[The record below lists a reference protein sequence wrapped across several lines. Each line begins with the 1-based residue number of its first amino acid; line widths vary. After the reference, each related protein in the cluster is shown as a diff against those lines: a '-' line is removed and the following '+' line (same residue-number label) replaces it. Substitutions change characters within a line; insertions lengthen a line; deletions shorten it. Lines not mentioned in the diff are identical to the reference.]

1 METLEETLYTTKET
15 ISSPVKSLLHLHQQQ
30 QNHQSEVP
38 NGNEAASHDAQQLS
52 KWENLHEAVSAG
64 AEKVKMHL
72 GETFDKL
79 KARYKEKKQEFD
91 NKVRKTS
98 ENNKSPSPAKRVSGG
113 TEPNKSK
120 IFVTRSSKEFAQ
132 IKLDEND
139 TNSSSSTSNIQ
150 SFVYPL
156 VGASIVALPYALKQ
170 SGLILGVL
178 LIGLVVVALDYS
190 EYLLTQCSLTTEQ
203 KHIPTLAKEMFGRFG
218 YFVYFIVPYLFQ
230 FCILLSYFIILGDV
244 ATKCFKEMLDLLPLS
259 ITIHRNVALLLVS
272 FAVVSVSLLRNTNKR
287 VYLCSFLSLVVSTL
301 LMVLVI
307 VRLFTLSDR
316 LPHVSEIYHPF
327 KYLGTNI
334 IQAVSVATF
343 TLSCQHSS
351 RLAYM
356 RVSVTREYDV
366 NKPADLVAAYVLL
379 SVLVISSGG
388 YTTFTMFTQGNILE
402 NYCEEDL
409 LASIVRLCHAC
420 FTVYLFPLECQ
431 NIRLLTDELVV
442 VHQRFKR
449 AFHVTITVLIL
460 LPLFVAALLIECLP
474 LVLET
479 AGVLFAIPMVF
490 VMPPVLFMRV
500 FPGRFWER
508 EKLPCFVFASLGVAL
523 SISGFAVTVFSRHN
537 CIHSTTLFPYCNGSS
552 ELVGPLITLMSLN
565 SSLNDNDNTYFV
577 NNYNMSRL
585 ERYGFE
591 NLTDVVDAY
600 FA

>member
-1 METLEETLYTTKET
+1 MEALEETFYTTKES
-15 ISSPVKSLLHLHQQQ
+15 ISSPVKSVLQQQQQQ
-30 QNHQSEVP
+30 QNHQ
-38 NGNEAASHDAQQLS
+38 NEAANESELTSHDAQQQQS
-52 KWENLHEAVSAG
+52 KWQHLYNATSSEAK
-64 AEKVKMHL
+64 KVKTYL
-72 GETFDKL
+72 GQTFDKL
-79 KARYKEKKQEFD
+79 KARFEEKKQEF
-91 NKVRKTS
+91 NNITRKNT
-98 ENNKSPSPAKRVSGG
+98 EKSTSPAKRNFRDR
-113 TEPNKSK
+113 EQNESK

-132 IKLDEND
+132 IKLDGNLT
-139 TNSSSSTSNIQ
+139 TNSSSSTATQ
-150 SFVYPL
+150 GGFAYPL

-170 SGLILGVL
+170 SGLLLGVL
-178 LIGLVVVALDYS
+178 LIFFVVVALDYS
-190 EYLLTQCSLTTEQ
+190 EYLLVQSSSSSEQ

-218 YFVYFIVPYLFQ
+218 YLIYFTVPYLFQ

-244 ATKCFKEMLDLLPLS
+244 ATKCLKEVLDCLPLS
-259 ITIHRNVALLLVS
+259 ITIHRNVALLLIL
-272 FAVVSVSLLRNTNKR
+272 FAVVPTSLLRNTKR
-287 VYLCSFLSLVVSTL
+287 VYPFSFSSLVVSTL

-307 VRLFTLSDR
+307 VRLFTLSDH

-334 IQAVSVATF
+334 VQAVSVATF

-356 RVSVTREYDV
+356 RVSATKEYDV

-402 NYCEEDL
+402 NYCEEDV
-409 LASIVRLCHAC
+409 LASVVRLCHAC

-431 NIRLLTDELVV
+431 NIRLLTDELLA

-449 AFHVTITVLIL
+449 AFHVTVTVLIL

-490 VMPPVLFMRV
+490 VLPPVLFMRV
-500 FPGRFWER
+500 FPGRIWER
-508 EKLPCFVFASLGVAL
+508 EKLPCLVFACLGIAL

-552 ELVGPLITLMSLN
+552 ALIGPLITLMSLN
-565 SSLNDNDNTYFV
+565 SSLSDDDNTYLV

-585 ERYGFE
+585 EQYGFE